1 MSKLD
6 HVPEPELA
14 ELVYE
19 PRKEDAEVQE
29 EDGMDEALE
38 YMRWVVLLNMIYHF
52 VCFGYSVMHFFL
64 IFHFR
69 FCYDLD
75 I

>member
-38 YMRWVVLLNMIYHF
+38 YMRWVVLL